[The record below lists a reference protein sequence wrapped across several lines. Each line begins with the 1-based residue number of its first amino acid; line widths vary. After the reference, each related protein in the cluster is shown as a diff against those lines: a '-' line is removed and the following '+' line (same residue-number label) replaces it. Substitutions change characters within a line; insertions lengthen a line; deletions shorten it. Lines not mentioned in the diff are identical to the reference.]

1 VNQVYQEL
9 RRNMA
14 GNNGS
19 GGGMSG
25 VAESELTVDRVT
37 SAVEMLAEDK
47 CVFLSRS
54 KAITIHETIS
64 HTF

>member
-1 VNQVYQEL
+1 
-9 RRNMA
+9 
-14 GNNGS
+14 
-19 GGGMSG
+19 
-25 VAESELTVDRVT
+25 VDRVT